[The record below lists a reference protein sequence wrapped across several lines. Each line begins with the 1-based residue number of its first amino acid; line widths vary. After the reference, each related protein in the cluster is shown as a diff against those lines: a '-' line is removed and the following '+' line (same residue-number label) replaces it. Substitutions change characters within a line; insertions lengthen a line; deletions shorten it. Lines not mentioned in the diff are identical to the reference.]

1 MNASALKD
9 KMRERGQTQK
19 SLAAAIGVS
28 ENTFSAKMIGRGSFT
43 LSEVDTISGVL
54 HISDP
59 LEAAQIFLQPA
70 KQNAEILSAKY
81 SKLTVLDLE
90 QGEEVAV
97 ITNDSITTAGDHI
110 VVKLTPR
117 DC

>member
-1 MNASALKD
+1 
-9 KMRERGQTQK
+9 MRERGQTQK
-19 SLAAAIGVS
+19 SLADVIGVS
-28 ENTFSAKMIGRGSFT
+28 ENTFSAKMIGRGSFA
-43 LSEVDTISGVL
+43 LSEVDTICEIL

-59 LEAAQIFLQPA
+59 MEAATIFLKAATPE
-70 KQNAEILSAKY
+70 AEILSAQY